1 MRKFNKKAIA
11 KKFLYFKW
19 AVKACVMSAAVILCG
34 LLYSCGQ
41 DAQEKLVY
49 VDDKGIQPA
58 GAEEQESAS
67 NHAAKESAAQPVY
80 VYVCGCVQSPG
91 VYETCEGAR
100 IYTLIEMAGG
110 FTDEA
115 AGWLVSMAE
124 TVCDGQ
130 TLYVPSKEQAES
142 GAVLVPGKQQT
153 QTSSK
158 VNINSA
164 TKEQLMTLAGIG
176 ESRAEDIIS
185 YRSKNGGFKTIEDIM
200 NVSGIKEAAYE
211 KIKEDICVR

>member
-11 KKFLYFKW
+11 KKFLDFKW
-19 AVKACVMSAAVILCG
+19 AVKACVVSAAVILCG

-142 GAVLVPGKQQT
+142 GAVLVPGNQQT

>member
-142 GAVLVPGKQQT
+142 GAVLVPGNQQT

>member
-11 KKFLYFKW
+11 KKFLDFKW
-19 AVKACVMSAAVILCG
+19 AVKACVVSAAVILCG

-58 GAEEQESAS
+58 GAEERESAA

-142 GAVLVPGKQQT
+142 GAVLVPGNQQT

>member
-11 KKFLYFKW
+11 KKFMDFKW
-19 AVKACVMSAAVILCG
+19 AVKACVLSAAVILCG

-142 GAVLVPGKQQT
+142 GAVLVPGNQQT
-153 QTSSK
+153 QTSAK

-164 TKEQLMTLAGIG
+164 TKEQLMTLTGIG
-176 ESRAEDIIS
+176 ESRADDIIS

>member
-11 KKFLYFKW
+11 KKFLDFKW
-19 AVKACVMSAAVILCG
+19 AVKACVVSAAVILCG

-49 VDDKGIQPA
+49 LDDKGIQPA
-58 GAEEQESAS
+58 GAEERESAA
-67 NHAAKESAAQPVY
+67 NHATKESAAQPVY
-80 VYVCGCVQSPG
+80 AYVCGCVQSPG

-142 GAVLVPGKQQT
+142 GAVLVPGNQQT

-211 KIKEDICVR
+211 KIKENICVR